1 MSENNSRQ
9 ANKRG
14 VARLAAVQALYQM
27 DLSGAGITDI
37 VAEFE
42 NLRLGKELDGE
53 EYLDA
58 DAAWFRGLVAGVVG
72 KQAILDPVIHKNLP
86 EDWPLSRIDILLRAV
101 LRGGSFELMER
112 QDVPARVVITEYVEI
127 AKAFFDSDEPRL
139 VNAVLDA
146 IGREV
151 RKSDFKTLDA
161 T

>member
-53 EYLDA
+53 E
-58 DAAWFRGLVAGVVG
+58 
-72 KQAILDPVIHKNLP
+72 
-86 EDWPLSRIDILLRAV
+86 
-101 LRGGSFELMER
+101 
-112 QDVPARVVITEYVEI
+112 
-127 AKAFFDSDEPRL
+127 
-139 VNAVLDA
+139 
-146 IGREV
+146 
-151 RKSDFKTLDA
+151 
-161 T
+161 